1 MCRML
6 CCMSQWSSHDAWKS
20 SFASSAGS
28 GGATSGSA
36 TMFPSNDALRATAAA
51 VIELGEGGLLT
62 QPHVDLLCDG
72 IGELSAR
79 RVTDW
84 EAAGRAIT
92 AVELVAVFGQSPT
105 AAVLVAGPAGAR
117 QQQLCRQLVRLAPP
131 PT

>member
-1 MCRML
+1 M
-6 CCMSQWSSHDAWKS
+6 
-20 SFASSAGS
+20 
-28 GGATSGSA
+28 
-36 TMFPSNDALRATAAA
+36 MFPSSDALRATAAA